1 MLVKNAAEAGNGA
14 DSDVS
19 VCRCVIKDDSIT
31 VLRTLGI
38 GEFGVVQ
45 HAVWAKDT
53 AHQVCL
59 TASMSVS
66 LSHCIC
72 LSVSLPNNQLFHYYS
87 TVIWP
92 VLEYYVPVW
101 HCALTKAQIEQIE
114 TSG

>member
-14 DSDVS
+14 DSDGS

-53 AHQVCL
+53 AHQVSL
-59 TASMSVS
+59 TASLCLCLCLTVSVF
-66 LSHCIC
+66 LSRFQITSFFITTAQLYGQY
-72 LSVSLPNNQLFHYYS
+72 LSTMFQCG
-87 TVIWP
+87 TVP
-92 VLEYYVPVW
+92 
-101 HCALTKAQIEQIE
+101 
-114 TSG
+114 